1 MNEDHATEIYTV
13 VLIICYL
20 AYQKLSWNYVH
31 ILQYCTK
38 PDIKK
43 WNLIWMVYA
52 EDVNEPNISVVRPI
66 QKKNG
71 KDL

>member
-13 VLIICYL
+13 VLIFCNL
-20 AYQKLSWNYVH
+20 AYQKLSWNCVH

-43 WNLIWMVYA
+43 WNLIWMVNA
-52 EDVNEPNISVVRPI
+52 EDVNKPNISVVRPK
-66 QKKNG
+66 QKING